1 MAQETKSFISYG
13 QANSGLIFDESKHK
27 KYPLKYFNIIN
38 GQGATFKNDL
48 SYFVFIYSGEANLE
62 IENGIKSIL
71 PKDTYFSH
79 HGSFSLSGEFK
90 AIAIEIYVYKGEFS
104 KNKYKSVTHI
114 GGVVE
119 EIGRLKYIDGCTDSL
134 LIPPVKK
141 GDPCLNHLH
150 FPNNIIQTPHT
161 HPSHRIGLVIRG
173 EGECDTPFGKLPL
186 YEGVIFVIKEYDG
199 EEKAEGLDGLLYEAG
214 THKFNTYTSSMD
226 VIAFHPD
233 SDFGPEDE
241 FHPMINRTI
250 VEGVPAK
257 DIDSI
262 RTK

>member
-1 MAQETKSFISYG
+1 MTRETKSFISYG
-13 QANSGLIFDESKHK
+13 QANPGLIFDESKHA
-27 KYPLKYFNIIN
+27 KYPLKYYNIIN
-38 GQGATFKNDL
+38 GNGASFREDL
-48 SYFVFIYSGEANLE
+48 TYFIFVYSGEATLV
-62 IENGIKSIL
+62 IKNGIKSIL
-71 PKDTYFSH
+71 PKDTYISH
-79 HGSFSLSGEFK
+79 HGSFDLVGEFK
-90 AIAIEIYVYKGEFS
+90 AIAIEIYTYKGEFA
-104 KNKYKSVTHI
+104 KNKFKALTHI

-150 FPNNIIQTPHT
+150 FPKNIIQTPHT

-199 EEKAEGLDGLLYEAG
+199 KEKSQGLDGLLYEAG

-257 DIDSI
+257 DIHSI